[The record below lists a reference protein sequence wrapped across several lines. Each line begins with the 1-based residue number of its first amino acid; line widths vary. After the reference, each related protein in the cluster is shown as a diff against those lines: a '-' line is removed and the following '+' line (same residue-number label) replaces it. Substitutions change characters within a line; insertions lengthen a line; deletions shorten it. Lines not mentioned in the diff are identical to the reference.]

1 MSRRG
6 SHFTTSS
13 TKIPKATDR
22 TGSTA
27 AQSTAAQSA
36 AAQSAAAQSTTAQS
50 AQPDLHVVPTTPAT
64 WLTPER
70 VPHLPF
76 TSIRDIMLYSLS
88 HYRDSRNQPIMM
100 GPIFRASAHSDQ
112 LAL

>member
-27 AQSTAAQSA
+27 AQST

>member
-27 AQSTAAQSA
+27 AQS
-36 AAQSAAAQSTTAQS
+36 AAAQSTTAQS
-50 AQPDLHVVPTTPAT
+50 AQPDLRVVPTTPAT